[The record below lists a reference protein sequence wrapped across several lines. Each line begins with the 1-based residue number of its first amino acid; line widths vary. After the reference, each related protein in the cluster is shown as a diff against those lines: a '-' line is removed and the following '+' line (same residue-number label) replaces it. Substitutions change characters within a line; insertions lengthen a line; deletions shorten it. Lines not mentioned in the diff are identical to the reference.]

1 MDWNCTFTE
10 ERLSDYLEGKLLPA
24 EAAAFS
30 AHTAD
35 CAHCTQTVA
44 LVGGIVDRMRKMPV
58 VEEPPQLIAKILD
71 ATLGPRTQ
79 KESWFRL
86 GWISILWQPRFVLGL
101 GAAVASVVIVS
112 YAAGL
117 TPAKLKKADLSPAN
131 VLRSA
136 NRQAHLTYARGAKF
150 VNDLR
155 VVYEIQSKL
164 QPEPEPM
171 PVSNPAPAQQAL
183 KLAFGLEEERTGLS
197 LGHAE
202 DLADFPVREA
212 FHLEEQ
218 KDGAVLLLEARQGR
232 FQIHPQRMVGGG
244 RANLGFGF
252 VGLTGRG

>member
-10 ERLSDYLEGKLLPA
+10 ERLSDCLEGKLLPS

-30 AHTAD
+30 AHIAD
-35 CAHCTQTVA
+35 CANCTETVA
-44 LVGGIVDRMRKMPV
+44 LVGGLVSRMRKMPM

-79 KESWFRL
+79 KESWFRWL
-86 GWISILWQPRFVLGL
+86 GWISVLWQPRFVMGL

-131 VLRSA
+131 VFRSA

-171 PVSNPAPAQQAL
+171 PVSNPAPAQQKEHNSIPPDSSQQQKSQTAPP
-183 KLAFGLEEERTGLS
+183 ASRAPVRTGPMFAFLLTESMADNIAES
-197 LGHAE
+197 LIS
-202 DLADFPVREA
+202 RST
-212 FHLEEQ
+212 
-218 KDGAVLLLEARQGR
+218 RSTR
-232 FQIHPQRMVGGG
+232 
-244 RANLGFGF
+244 
-252 VGLTGRG
+252 

>member
-10 ERLSDYLEGKLLPA
+10 ERLSDYLEGKLLPS

-30 AHTAD
+30 AHTSD
-35 CAHCTQTVA
+35 CANCTETVA
-44 LVGGIVDRMRKMPV
+44 LVGGLVNRMRKMPM

-79 KESWFRL
+79 KESWFRWL
-86 GWISILWQPRFVLGL
+86 VWVSVLWHPRFVMGL

-164 QPEPEPM
+164 Q
-171 PVSNPAPAQQAL
+171 ARA
-183 KLAFGLEEERTGLS
+183 G
-197 LGHAE
+197 
-202 DLADFPVREA
+202 ADA
-212 FHLEEQ
+212 GQ
-218 KDGAVLLLEARQGR
+218 
-232 FQIHPQRMVGGG
+232 
-244 RANLGFGF
+244 
-252 VGLTGRG
+252 

>member
-10 ERLSDYLEGKLLPA
+10 ERLSDYLEGKLLPV

-30 AHTAD
+30 AHTLD
-35 CAHCTQTVA
+35 CANCTETVA
-44 LVGGIVDRMRKMPV
+44 LVGGLVNRMRKMPM

-79 KESWFRL
+79 KESWFRWL
-86 GWISILWQPRFVLGL
+86 GWISVLWQPRFVMGL

-164 QPEPEPM
+164 QPEPETL
-171 PVSNPAPAQQAL
+171 PVSTPAPAPEKEHDSQPPNSIPQQKSQTAPIPNRTQARNRPIF
-183 KLAFGLEEERTGLS
+183 AFLLTES
-197 LGHAE
+197 
-202 DLADFPVREA
+202 LADGMAENTINSSTRST
-212 FHLEEQ
+212 
-218 KDGAVLLLEARQGR
+218 R
-232 FQIHPQRMVGGG
+232 
-244 RANLGFGF
+244 
-252 VGLTGRG
+252 

>member
-30 AHTAD
+30 AHTLD
-35 CAHCTQTVA
+35 CANCTETVA
-44 LVGGIVDRMRKMPV
+44 LVGGLVNRMRKMPM

-79 KESWFRL
+79 KESWFRWL
-86 GWISILWQPRFVLGL
+86 GWISVLWQPRFVMGL

-171 PVSNPAPAQQAL
+171 PVSNPAPAQQKEHNSIPPDSSQQQKSQTAPP
-183 KLAFGLEEERTGLS
+183 ASRTGPMFAFLITES
-197 LGHAE
+197 MADNIAE
-202 DLADFPVREA
+202 
-212 FHLEEQ
+212 
-218 KDGAVLLLEARQGR
+218 
-232 FQIHPQRMVGGG
+232 
-244 RANLGFGF
+244 NLISRS
-252 VGLTGRG
+252 TRSTR

>member
-1 MDWNCTFTE
+1 MDWNCTLTE
-10 ERLSDYLEGKLLPA
+10 ERLSDYLEGKLSPA

-30 AHTAD
+30 VHMAS
-35 CAHCTQTVA
+35 CANCTETVA
-44 LVGGIVDRMRKMPV
+44 LVGGLVSQMHKMAM

-79 KESWFRL
+79 KESWRQWF
-86 GWISILWQPRFVLGL
+86 GWTSVVWQPRFAMGL
-101 GAAVASVVIVS
+101 AAAVASVVIVS

-117 TPAKLKKADLSPAN
+117 TPAKLKKADLRPAN

-171 PVSNPAPAQQAL
+171 PVSNPAPAQQKEHNSIPPDSSQQQKSQTAPP
-183 KLAFGLEEERTGLS
+183 ASRAHVRTGPMF
-197 LGHAE
+197 A
-202 DLADFPVREA
+202 
-212 FHLEEQ
+212 
-218 KDGAVLLLEARQGR
+218 
-232 FQIHPQRMVGGG
+232 
-244 RANLGFGF
+244 
-252 VGLTGRG
+252 